1 MRTQSGAANFLWKLT
16 AYAALVSVFA
26 IATLIAPSLWKVL
39 PACLLGAMF
48 AHGIELEHELI
59 HQKHFNPSLQRT
71 MGFLLGL
78 PMLVEFSRYTITHGY
93 HHRMVGTAEDEESF
107 AYDFDRLHSPVG
119 LLLHLSMVDHYRYVL
134 NRIGLACWGKRDR
147 MKQDLG
153 KAGTHLPTHLLNQI
167 MGGYRV
173 FAGVLA
179 IALILSFAFKTTAFA
194 QIWLLP
200 LIFASPIH
208 ALVELPEH
216 WGCTHIQ
223 ADCLENT
230 RTILPSRFM
239 EWFTNGNCWHVEHHY
254 NPAVP
259 IEQLSTFHDQLSPRI
274 KFMNN
279 GYGAFYAEFF
289 QAMFRKQV
297 KCL

>member
-1 MRTQSGAANFLWKLT
+1 MRTQFAAANFLWKLT
-16 AYAALVSVFA
+16 VYAALVSVFA
-26 IATLIAPSLWKVL
+26 IATLLAPLPWKLL
-39 PACLLGAMF
+39 PACFLGAMF
-48 AHGIELEHELI
+48 AHGVELEHELI
-59 HQKHFNPSLQRT
+59 HQKHFTPSLQRT
-71 MGFLLGL
+71 VGFLLGL

-119 LLLHLSMVDHYRYVL
+119 LLLHLSMVDHYRQVL
-134 NRIGLACWGKRDR
+134 KRMVLACLGQRER
-147 MKQDLG
+147 VKQDMG
-153 KAGTHLPTHLLNQI
+153 KAGTHLSNHLLNQV
-167 MGGYRV
+167 MNGYRA
-173 FAGVLA
+173 FAVILA
-179 IALILSFAFKTTAFA
+179 IALILSFMLKTTVFA

-200 LIFASPIH
+200 LVFASPIH

-216 WGCTHIQ
+216 WGCVHTR

-259 IEQLSTFHDQLSPRI
+259 IDQLSTFHNQLSARI
-274 KFMNN
+274 KFLNH

-289 QAMFRKQV
+289 QAMLRKQRLV
-297 KCL
+297 